1 MRICRS
7 IRYVR
12 SLCGFS
18 VLLAFAGCGTT
29 DPRFA
34 GGGEYIGR
42 AGADGA
48 GVLRPDGSP
57 QWDNVS
63 YWDGDGA
70 AGNPRIKINL
80 NEQRAYFYK
89 GGDLVGVSTVATGRE
104 GYGTP
109 SGKFK
114 VVQKNIDHASNL
126 YGDYV
131 DAAGNVVKKDVDV
144 RKDRKPPGTTFR
156 GAPMPYFLRIHGGVG
171 MHAGFLPGYPASH
184 GCIRLPQQMAATF
197 FNEVPVGTPVEVIN

>member
-1 MRICRS
+1 MRRFRPLCCF
-7 IRYVR
+7 
-12 SLCGFS
+12 SL
-18 VLLAFAGCGTT
+18 LLPLAGCGTT

-34 GGGEYIGR
+34 GRREYIGR

-48 GVLRPDGSP
+48 EVLPRDGAP
-57 QWDNVS
+57 PWDHVS

-80 NEQRAYFYK
+80 TEQRAYFYK
-89 GGDLVGVSTVATGRE
+89 GGDLLGVSTVATGRE

-184 GCIRLPQQMAATF
+184 GCIRLPQHMAANF
-197 FNEVPVGTPVEVIN
+197 FNEVQVGTPVEVIN

>member
-1 MRICRS
+1 
-7 IRYVR
+7 V
-12 SLCGFS
+12 
-18 VLLAFAGCGTT
+18 
-29 DPRFA
+29 
-34 GGGEYIGR
+34 
-42 AGADGA
+42 
-48 GVLRPDGSP
+48 
-57 QWDNVS
+57 
-63 YWDGDGA
+63 
-70 AGNPRIKINL
+70 AGNPRIKVNL

-89 GGDLVGVSTVATGRE
+89 GGNLVGVSAVATGRE

-114 VVQKNIDHASNL
+114 VTQKSPDHASNL

-131 DAAGNVVKKDVDV
+131 DADGNVVQPNVDV
-144 RKDRKPPGTTFR
+144 RKDPKPPGTTFR

-197 FNEVPVGTPVEVIN
+197 FNEVQIGTPVEVIN